1 MRKSLIVESGDTMIK
16 TKEDYLRFLKSD
28 QKALGAFTK
37 FPLLSE
43 NIMVLLTDPCW
54 KFQKILRTLEYYIN
68 CKNTTIHMPYIL
80 YLKSK
85 FIKMSIDLGF
95 TIPTNVFDEG
105 LAIVHY
111 GSIIVTRHAQIGKNC
126 TIHSAVNI
134 SGGIAGAKVKIGNN
148 CFIGPG
154 AKIIKP
160 VVIGNNVKIGA
171 NAVVTKDFP
180 EDNITLAGVP
190 AKIVKRSK

>member
-1 MRKSLIVESGDTMIK
+1 MIK
-16 TKEDYLRFLKSD
+16 TKEDYIRFLKND
-28 QKALGAFTK
+28 QNALGAFSK
-37 FPLLSE
+37 FPLLSD

-54 KFQKILRTLEYYIN
+54 KFQKLLRTLEYYIN
-68 CKNTTIHMPYIL
+68 CKNSLIYQPYIL
-80 YLKSK
+80 FLKNR
-85 FIKMSIDLGF
+85 FIQMSTRLGF

-111 GSIIVTRHAQIGKNC
+111 GSIIITRHAQIGKNC

-134 SGGIAGAKVKIGNN
+134 SGGVAGAKVVIGDN

-160 VVIGNNVKIGA
+160 VIGNNVKIGA
-171 NAVVTKDFP
+171 NAVVTKDFT

>member
-1 MRKSLIVESGDTMIK
+1 MRKCLIVENGDKMIK
-16 TKEDYLRFLKSD
+16 TKEDYLRFLRSD

-37 FPLLSE
+37 FPLLSD
-43 NIMVLLTDPCW
+43 NMMVLLTDPCW
-54 KFQKILRTLEYYIN
+54 KFQKILRTLEYYLN
-68 CKNTTIHMPYIL
+68 CKKNSMYMPYIL
-80 YLKSK
+80 YLKNK
-85 FIKMSIDLGF
+85 FMKMSIDLGF

-134 SGGIAGAKVKIGNN
+134 SGGTAGAKVIIGDN

-160 VVIGNNVKIGA
+160 VIIGNNVKIGA

-180 EDNITLAGVP
+180 MNNVTIAGVP
-190 AKIVKRSK
+190 AKIVKHN